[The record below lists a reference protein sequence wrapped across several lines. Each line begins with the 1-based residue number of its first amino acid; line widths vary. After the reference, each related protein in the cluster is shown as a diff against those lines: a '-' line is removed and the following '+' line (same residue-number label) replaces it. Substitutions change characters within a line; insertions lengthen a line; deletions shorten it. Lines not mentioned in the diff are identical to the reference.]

1 VCMCGCV
8 HACVC
13 WCVCTCVLMCVCW
26 CVHMCTSLVLIV
38 AVYTL
43 AHSLSSS
50 VRARSEITLP
60 AVVVGYHFTE
70 CTLSCLSAHRTWP
83 KSGCSNRIHALG
95 SLWCDCMLCWVG
107 YAILLLAS
115 RAYGR
120 VGSLGTSERIHSPN
134 FMPDKQMF
142 YIYIGL

>member
-1 VCMCGCV
+1 MLDVWLWHVCV
-8 HACVC
+8 Y
-13 WCVCTCVLMCVCW
+13 VCTCVHECVDVCMCVCR
-26 CVHMCTSLVLIV
+26 CVHVWLCTCMCVLVCMHMCADVCVLVCAHVYITCCAIIV

-70 CTLSCLSAHRTWP
+70 CTLSCHSAHRTWP

-95 SLWCDCMLCWVG
+95 SLWCDCMLCWV
-107 YAILLLAS
+107 
-115 RAYGR
+115 
-120 VGSLGTSERIHSPN
+120 
-134 FMPDKQMF
+134 
-142 YIYIGL
+142 